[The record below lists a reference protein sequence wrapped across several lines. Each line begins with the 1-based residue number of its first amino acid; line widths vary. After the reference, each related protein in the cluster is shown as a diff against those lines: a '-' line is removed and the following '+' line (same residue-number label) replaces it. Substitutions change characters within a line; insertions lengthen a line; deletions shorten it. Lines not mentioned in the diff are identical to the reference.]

1 MHVLRETVQGIM
13 LGMILL
19 IPVMLDAANPEDY
32 ERLKKSGVC
41 RRCNLEGIDLQGAQ
55 LKGVNL
61 AGTNLRNSD
70 LSMTNLEQANL
81 GGADLR
87 GANLERAFM
96 NEATLCNTIMPDGQ
110 IEYGGCALPTLKQL
124 LNALEAR

>member
-41 RRCNLEGIDLQGAQ
+41 LRCNLEGIDLQSKQ

-61 AGTNLRNSD
+61 GGANLRNAD

-96 NEATLCNTIMPDGQ
+96 NEATLCNTIMPDGH

>member
-1 MHVLRETVQGIM
+1 MHVLREMVQGIM

-32 ERLKKSGVC
+32 ERLKKSKVC

-55 LKGVNL
+55 LKRVNL
-61 AGTNLRNSD
+61 GGANLRNAD

-96 NEATLCNTIMPDGQ
+96 NEATLCNTIMPDGH

-124 LNALEAR
+124 LNALKTR

>member
-1 MHVLRETVQGIM
+1 MN
-13 LGMILL
+13 
-19 IPVMLDAANPEDY
+19 AADPEDY
-32 ERLKKSGVC
+32 ERLKKSGSC
-41 RRCNLEGIDLQGAQ
+41 RRCNLEGIDLQGTE

-61 AGTNLRNSD
+61 GGSNLRNAD

-87 GANLERAFM
+87 WANLERAFM
-96 NEATLCNTIMPDGQ
+96 NEATLCNTIMPDGH
-110 IEYGGCALPTLKQL
+110 IEYVGCALPTLKQI